1 MVSHSYHRGRPYVP
15 KRGEYGEYYASSQ
28 FGGTQLPAYR
38 GVSRQRGH
46 GTGLIT
52 DLLSGKNLKSSL
64 VDRTKSAA
72 RSAAAEIAETASSY
86 LNRREPSPPPK
97 RQRTSLGDTPTDK
110 KKKPNKSKK
119 KKKKK
124 KPRYATLF

>member
-1 MVSHSYHRGRPYVP
+1 MGSPALSLKYTVTCLKQLGKSALSTVGSKVSSV
-15 KRGEYGEYYASSQ
+15 
-28 FGGTQLPAYR
+28 
-38 GVSRQRGH
+38 

-52 DLLSGKNLKSSL
+52 DLLYGKNLKTSL
-64 VDRTKSAA
+64 VDRTKAAA

-110 KKKPNKSKK
+110 KKANKSKK